1 MISGGY
7 PGPLREFHMGDGS
20 KDPTRPYL
28 GGKSSGELVS
38 QERPDR
44 PRVALEPRRLNGH
57 HDRSQLKLEWMLRRG
72 HRHYL
77 PQFLPELLA
86 KGLLERRAERMRQ
99 WRCGV
104 HGDQPLG

>member
-1 MISGGY
+1 MLGGSGEDKVAALGCDCRRNVAGNSSTRYGYAAAVDPEDEMISGGY

-28 GGKSSGELVS
+28 GGKSRGELVS

-57 HDRSQLKLEWMLRRG
+57 HDR
-72 HRHYL
+72 
-77 PQFLPELLA
+77 
-86 KGLLERRAERMRQ
+86 
-99 WRCGV
+99 C
-104 HGDQPLG
+104 